1 MREGLGLETR
11 AGAVE
16 RGERLGVRGEE
27 AETRRK
33 RSAAASKARRRR
45 MDFDAVEQEV
55 RDRLIYQ
62 QVKAESRSQRSVAR
76 IWGISEARVSQI
88 MRDMRRKV
96 ANNPDLFAITQRQ
109 EAQRQAEVDFL
120 LRSEEDLAFVTMKM
134 RTAAKPL
141 VTRKVGRR
149 GEVTYEETITREQK
163 SEQLYWYRE
172 RRKVT
177 TQIRDH
183 ASRPAAAPPPNSHLS
198 PWHPWDCEAEE
209 HASNW
214 VQLVCQGILT
224 RADYDV
230 WCERHSHWCQLTY
243 PSFND
248 MVIKMTERCPRML
261 WGLTPEKAMRMGT
274 KVPGLE
280 RFADLAKAWV
290 RDGGHLRDDWETPPA
305 KEDDI
310 SPLPTWTLRTVDV
323 SGKGSFVICDAE
335 EAARAEAARGVGLG
349 ARGERGEVGSP
360 AGGAAET
367 TPVRG
372 AKQGAARRS
381 ASDDKVASSRGV
393 VRSGTERTTLRRSAT
408 ERPRTETTAS
418 AEPLYP
424 GAEADA
430 QDSWGPEFEV
440 NLSFNEQRRLLREA
454 WDYLLEQK
462 WVTPEEY
469 ADYLAREARE
479 HGEDLTPAASAEGP
493 EAFRDSVAAGEEV
506 VQDTLPLAGGAEWG
520 EGLEARG
527 ECGAPTQSG
536 QPTASAAGGREEDAG
551 RVEAGSGASAAAGAR
566 GAGDFGEPHFGE
578 VESELSPKTPDPCPG
593 GAASSRGAEQSVA
606 RISASE
612 DKASS
617 SRGAGCSGTEQ
628 TTLRR
633 SATEENTL
641 RRRDKPPRNR
651 REQRFAER
659 RERGRE
665 RRRQEEEARRAAS
678 ERKNLSRSD

>member
-1 MREGLGLETR
+1 MGEGLGLETR
-11 AGAVE
+11 AGEE
-16 RGERLGVRGEE
+16 RGVARHSASDDKAPSSRGAGCSGPEQPTLRRSGTE
-27 AETRRK
+27 QTTLADDSKAETRRK

-88 MRDMRRKV
+88 MHEMRRKV

-134 RTAAKPL
+134 RMAAKPL

-183 ASRPAAAPPPNSHLS
+183 ASRPAAAPPPNSHLA

-290 RDGGHLRDDWETPPA
+290 RDGGKLRDDWETPPA
-305 KEDDI
+305 EEDDL

-323 SGKGSFVICDAE
+323 SGKGSFVVCDAE
-335 EAARAEAARGVGLG
+335 EAAGAEAARAEGLG
-349 ARGERGEVGSP
+349 ARGERGQPMVSAVGGRGEAGRP
-360 AGGAAET
+360 AGGVAET
-367 TPVRG
+367 TRSRG
-372 AKQGAARRS
+372 AEQDVARRS
-381 ASDDKVASSRGV
+381 ASDDKVAPARGV
-393 VRSGTERTTLRRSAT
+393 VRSGTERTTL
-408 ERPRTETTAS
+408 

-440 NLSFNEQRRLLREA
+440 NLSFNERRRLLREA

-469 ADYLAREARE
+469 ADYLARDARE

-493 EAFRDSVAAGEEV
+493 EAFSDSVPESEEV
-506 VQDTLPLAGGAEWG
+506 VQETSLLAGGDAVNGSSGGSLTDVSSHAEPG
-520 EGLEARG
+520 TERDRG
-527 ECGAPTQSG
+527 MP
-536 QPTASAAGGREEDAG
+536 P
-551 RVEAGSGASAAAGAR
+551 AR
-566 GAGDFGEPHFGE
+566 GA
-578 VESELSPKTPDPCPG
+578 V
-593 GAASSRGAEQSVA
+593 
-606 RISASE
+606 
-612 DKASS
+612 
-617 SRGAGCSGTEQ
+617 CSGTEQ

-633 SATEENTL
+633 SATEENTLRSEQTTL

-665 RRRQEEEARRAAS
+665 RRRQEEEARRAVDA
-678 ERKNLSRSD
+678 ERRVAAERNAAAPRPPTRSS